1 MEVRKDVLKALEVK
15 RNDKVIGKSLEA
27 KVTLS
32 LKKEFADV
40 EKLKDTLKL
49 MFIVSKCELTD
60 ETDGLEE
67 FETSYIK
74 VEKFNGHTCA
84 RCWAVFDEDEMHDE
98 ELCERCF
105 DVVNG

>member
-1 MEVRKDVLKALEVK
+1 MAATRQAADATI
-15 RNDKVIGKSLEA
+15 DSSLELLQSLG
-27 KVTLS
+27 KV
-32 LKKEFADV
+32 ADV

>member
-1 MEVRKDVLKALEVK
+1 MQIDPYLSHCTRVK
-15 RNDKVIGKSLEA
+15 SKSI
-27 KVTLS
+27 KM
-32 LKKEFADV
+32 
-40 EKLKDTLKL
+40 KDTLKL